1 MWNQNGMETMTHTSF
16 SGTISPSPEVLKWLQ
31 DSMDKFERDKEKA
44 LRLFFLMRFGIP
56 LRCAEG
62 EKKIIH
68 WEYMHGYSEYHYND
82 SCFAIEDYSQEYNL
96 RSSMSKEAQSEW
108 LLNMPMKEFKIF
120 GMTFKK

>member
-1 MWNQNGMETMTHTSF
+1 MKNASF
-16 SGTISPSPEVLKWLQ
+16 SGITSPPPEVLKWFL

-68 WEYMHGYSEYHYND
+68 WEASHGYSEYHYND
-82 SCFAIEDYSQEYNL
+82 SCFAIEDYSQEYYL
-96 RSSMSKEAQSEW
+96 QSSMSKEAQSEW

-120 GMTFKK
+120 GLTFKK